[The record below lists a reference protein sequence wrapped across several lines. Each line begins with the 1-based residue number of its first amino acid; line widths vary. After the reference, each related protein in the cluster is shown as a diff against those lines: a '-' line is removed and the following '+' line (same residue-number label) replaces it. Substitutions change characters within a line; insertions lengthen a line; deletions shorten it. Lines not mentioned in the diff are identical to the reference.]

1 MEKTEKFTLN
11 LNGESKTVKIDP
23 STPMLWVLRDE
34 LKLTDENIVF
44 VYEKIVLLYKIIIC
58 LYTNIAFYINI

>member
-11 LNGESKTVKIDP
+11 LNGENKTVKIDP

-34 LKLTDENIVF
+34 LKLTGTKFGCGRGF
-44 VYEKIVLLYKIIIC
+44 VRIMHNSFEWD
-58 LYTNIAFYINI
+58 